1 MSRTSRVL
9 FVVQRYGEG
18 VVGGAES
25 YVQTL
30 ATGLAAQGLEVH
42 VITSCATSYADWADV
57 FEPGTVVQSGVVV
70 HRVPVRAPRDNDRFI
85 PLHLRAVQAFETPLW
100 PWAQDRWSQMMG
112 PDLDGVEPLLA
123 REAEWADVTV
133 LVGYHYAPTLRLT
146 SVAAAFGP
154 TVVVP
159 TAHPE
164 GAFHVGWV
172 DQMFAHADHVLC
184 LAHEE
189 ADLVR
194 RNHPTVPGI
203 SVVGCPV
210 APIEP
215 PTTDVVERATA
226 RFGVRAGGYGVV
238 VGRVDPAKGS
248 DDAIHFTRLYRRC
261 VDPDFELVVIGPG
274 GDGAAGDGVRPTGF
288 VDEAD
293 KVALVAGAGVVVQP
307 SYMESFSLA
316 LMEGWLLRRPAL
328 VQRRSR
334 VLAGHVARSGGG
346 LDYGG
351 YLDFEAALTTLRRRP
366 DLAERMGAAGDAYV
380 RREFA
385 WHEVAAEVVQVL
397 DRAVERGGRRL
408 ARKDSIS
415 R

>member
-1 MSRTSRVL
+1 MSATNRVL

-30 ATGLAAQGLEVH
+30 ASGLAALGLEVH

-70 HRVPVRAPRDNDRFI
+70 HRVPVRAARDNDRFI

-112 PDLDGVEPLLA
+112 PDLSGVEPLLA
-123 REAEWADVTV
+123 REASWADVTV

-146 SVAAAFGP
+146 SIAAAFGP

-172 DQMFAHADHVLC
+172 DHMFAHADHVLC

-194 RNHPTVPGI
+194 RNHPTVPGV

-210 APIEP
+210 APITAP
-215 PTTDVVERATA
+215 GAGVVERVTA
-226 RFGVRAGGYGVV
+226 RFGVRPGGYGVV

-248 DDAIHFTRLYRRC
+248 DDAVHFTRLYRRC

-274 GDGAAGDGVRPTGF
+274 GDGAGGDGVRPTGF
-288 VDEAD
+288 VDEDD
-293 KVALVAGAGVVVQP
+293 KVALVAGAGVLVQP

-346 LDYGG
+346 LDYGD

-366 DLAERMGAAGDAYV
+366 DLADRMGAAGDAYV
-380 RREFA
+380 RREFE
-385 WHEVAAEVVQVL
+385 WDHVAAGVATAL

-408 ARKDSIS
+408 ARKASIS